1 MGGRFFVPL
10 IVADIGAPIGC
21 ALALSDIR
29 NTIGQSCAPSDAPL
43 ASFESR
49 QSVIGRVNRT
59 QSRELSDGRANRLI
73 ALANY
78 RIGQTE
84 SKNPNQRTDS
94 DLC

>member
-1 MGGRFFVPL
+1 MRHGRALFCAL

-49 QSVIGRVNRT
+49 QS
-59 QSRELSDGRANRLI
+59 
-73 ALANY
+73 
-78 RIGQTE
+78 RIGERIGINRPNYPMGERAIGFDESNQT
-84 SKNPNQRTDS
+84 NPNQRTDS